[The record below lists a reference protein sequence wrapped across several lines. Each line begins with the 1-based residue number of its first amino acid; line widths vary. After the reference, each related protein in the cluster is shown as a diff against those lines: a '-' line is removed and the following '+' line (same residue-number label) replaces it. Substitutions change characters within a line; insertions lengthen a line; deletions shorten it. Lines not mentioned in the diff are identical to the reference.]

1 MRLTRMV
8 LFDTFLAALF
18 WLWQAKGIQGAKTF
32 LECWLWFVV
41 AMYWIFVGL
50 AKEDDK
56 IPASA
61 ICRFYDLVST
71 MVVSGVLL
79 YFGFTVLPVVLFVGW
94 VLFSA
99 KNMPSDKRTKREAA

>member
-18 WLWQAKGIQGAKTF
+18 WLWQVKGIHGAKTF

-41 AMYWIFVGL
+41 AMHWIFVCF
-50 AKEDDK
+50 AKDDDK
-56 IPASA
+56 IPVSA
-61 ICRFYDLVST
+61 ICRLYDFVST

-79 YFGFTVLPVVLFVGW
+79 YFGFTVLPIVLFVGW

-99 KNMPSDKRTKREAA
+99 KNLPNARHA